1 MSLTRLVHRSSSTGQ
16 AALMFVLPHGGQN
29 LARRN
34 AWASMATDV
43 ARARARTEAADA
55 MTRAAAEHAAAV
67 RAVTVQAA
75 TA

>member
-1 MSLTRLVHRSSSTGQ
+1 MSPTRLLHRSTSTSQ
-16 AALMFVLPHGGQN
+16 AALLFLLPHGGQH

-43 ARARARTEAADA
+43 ARASARTEAAA
-55 MTRAAAEHAAAV
+55 ALSMAAA
-67 RAVTVQAA
+67 RRQA